1 MLHNRTERRFGF
13 ALIVLGLCLSSL
25 AWAQKPAASKSASV
39 LATAKSQLGRGDLE
53 SAESN
58 LWSVLGSEPTNEQ
71 ALAML
76 GMVRGRQQRYAEAE
90 ALILR
95 AQGSPGTALELAHVF
110 VEAKDPAGAQKA
122 LSLVNPV
129 PKALAAQVYYL
140 KGRALRQTGNVAGA
154 TASFRQALTMD
165 PKSVEALVAL
175 AEVYSAASKH
185 ADSVLMLEKA
195 RDLNPD
201 SRAVLRPFLFEANQ

>member
-76 GMVRGRQQRYAEAE
+76 GMGLDQMLKADGAKPDN
-90 ALILR
+90 LPK
-95 AQGSPGTALELAHVF
+95 PGTFAWHQF
-110 VEAKDPAGAQKA
+110 GQDKDKNKVQGWA
-122 LSLVNPV
+122 
-129 PKALAAQVYYL
+129 
-140 KGRALRQTGNVAGA
+140 
-154 TASFRQALTMD
+154 
-165 PKSVEALVAL
+165 
-175 AEVYSAASKH
+175 
-185 ADSVLMLEKA
+185 
-195 RDLNPD
+195 
-201 SRAVLRPFLFEANQ
+201 